1 MSGADSILSGAD
13 SISDS
18 YGSSSE
24 MTAAAAAAAAAEH
37 QAKKEQRRMLKRLFT
52 SEPEIPIQEVKFIR
66 KVNDNPSGEVWY
78 GRCRDTDV
86 AVRKVKWEGD
96 PTKIE
101 ELKREVGILRKISSP
116 NIALFLGAGVHRGSL
131 YIYSEY
137 AEDSLRTYLRS
148 HLDATLVQRLNLLYE
163 ASLGML
169 WLHSTRDTRTGAPG
183 IVHRHV
189 KTSCFLVFDHGRT
202 KVCDFGLSTYWAGE
216 SVYSSVWTAP
226 EVREHRTP
234 FSFASDVY
242 SFGLVMLEAL
252 SGIEPSIG
260 DDFVARTHGL
270 KWDKTPVNEL
280 ILRCLAPEPAQ
291 RPTFRT
297 IVETLEHTISTLLI
311 PDEAPAKWWN
321 EKFNS
326 KEEVDWKEFEE
337 KYRHSGDSQR
347 EMCCLRYFLVP
358 NLVANKV
365 TRTRF
370 GDFIAR
376 VCDKT
381 QDWRKL
387 AGIAQSFVDKL
398 WFHGYLSI
406 NEAVSIAANSKPGSF
421 LVRFSSSFGGFS
433 ITYLLDD
440 GSIKHTKITHRFGK
454 YYYGGSTY
462 SSLDKLIKAN
472 SGTFKLPL
480 YSQSLRSIVNGM
492 DTIPSSYSAHLQ
504 TANPFKN

>member
-1 MSGADSILSGAD
+1 MMSGADSTLSGAS

-18 YGSSSE
+18 YESSSE
-24 MTAAAAAAAAAEH
+24 MAAASERL
-37 QAKKEQRRMLKRLFT
+37 AKKEQRRMLKRLFT
-52 SEPEIPIQEVKFIR
+52 SEPEIPFAEVKFIR

-96 PTKIE
+96 FTKTE

-116 NIALFLGAGVHRGSL
+116 NIALFLGGGIHRGSL

-137 AEDSLRTYLRS
+137 AADSLRTYLNG
-148 HLDATLVQRLNLLYE
+148 HPDATLVQRLNLLYE

-169 WLHSTRDTRTGAPG
+169 WLHSTPDTRTGSPG

-216 SVYSSVWTAP
+216 SVYRSVWTAP
-226 EVREHRTP
+226 EVRDHRTA
-234 FSFASDVY
+234 FTFASDVY

-260 DDFVARTHGL
+260 DDFVARTYSL
-270 KWDKTPVNEL
+270 KLERTPIAEL
-280 ILRCLAPEPAQ
+280 ILRCLSPDPSQ
-291 RPTFRT
+291 RPAFRT

-337 KYRHSGDSQR
+337 KYRHPGDSQR
-347 EMCCLRYFLVP
+347 ELCCLRYFLVP

-376 VCDKT
+376 VCDKS
-381 QDWRKL
+381 QDWKKL
-387 AGIAQSFVDKL
+387 PGIAESFVDKL
-398 WFHGYLSI
+398 WFHGYLST

-433 ITYLLDD
+433 ITYLLAD
-440 GSIKHTKITHRFGK
+440 GSIKHTKIAHRLGK
-454 YYYGGSTY
+454 YYYGECTY
-462 SSLDKLIKAN
+462 GSLDKLIKAN
-472 SGTFKLPL
+472 SDKFKLPL

-504 TANPFKN
+504 TANPFRN